1 VICSCCGLEIQ
12 GKPHGPYHRLS
23 GVMDYVCDRCWN
35 NPALFY
41 PDKVKN
47 YLGVPNGADASVLSI
62 NANEG
67 TVGPSSVLK
76 VSAVK
81 LRQGNV
87 IAYVGKMKSAEILAL
102 YDLKRWSTMQLDGY
116 QRGVYEERKR
126 EIARY
131 LKNCSI
137 PVIPAILVSIRGD
150 SNFITNDGGDVG
162 TLEIPRR
169 KGSMMLIDGQHRV
182 SGFEWYAEQLTEMGA
197 GNSGQELDRLDSM
210 RILEYEVPV
219 LFMDSESA
227 AEVLE
232 RDRKQTF
239 MGKKVMPEDVERVVF
254 YTLNKTQ
261 RGITPSLKDMLQ
273 FFIQKSGM
281 RGIPAIERERWRVD
295 AAEIGYR
302 MNAEASPMEG
312 MINLSGASGMGPVQ
326 LNSFVTSLKPL
337 FALRSFQN
345 LSPEAKYD
353 FIRVY
358 WSVLEKLFGE
368 GFKDYSNYLI
378 LKSIGIYS
386 LNWLAADIHNW
397 CDAKNVPPTEKS
409 ILKFLRSLRGFNW
422 RTKPPNP
429 SPLKAFG
436 GTVGV
441 RQAYRMLLKRL
452 AKGGISEAKKKLKTL
467 QVRISNTQESGSLYK
482 AQRDQQ
488 IVCSNLK

>member
-1 VICSCCGLEIQ
+1 MICSCCGLEIQ
-12 GKPHGPYHRLS
+12 GNPHGPYNRLS
-23 GVMDYVCDRCWN
+23 GVTDYVCDRCWN

-41 PDKVKN
+41 PDKITN
-47 YLGVPNGADASVLSI
+47 FSGVTSGTKASVLSI
-62 NANEG
+62 NADEKAAE
-67 TVGPSSVLK
+67 PSDLLR

-126 EIARY
+126 EVARY

-137 PVIPAILVSIRGD
+137 PVVPAILVSIKGD
-150 SNFITNDGGDVG
+150 SKFISDDDGDVG
-162 TLEIPRR
+162 ILEIPRR
-169 KGSMMLIDGQHRV
+169 KGSIMLIDGQHRV
-182 SGFEWYAEQLTEMGA
+182 SGFEWYAEQLTEMAA
-197 GNSGQELDRLDSM
+197 GNSEQGLDWSESM
-210 RILEYEVPV
+210 RILHYEVPV
-219 LFMDSESA
+219 LFLDSESA

-232 RDRKQTF
+232 RDREQTF

-302 MNAEASPMEG
+302 MNVETSPMEG
-312 MINLSGASGMGPVQ
+312 MINLSGTSGMGPVQ

-337 FALRSFQN
+337 FALQSFQN

-353 FIRVY
+353 FIKVY

-368 GFKDYSNYLI
+368 DFKDYSNNLI

-386 LNWLAADIHNW
+386 LNWLAADIYDW
-397 CDAKNVPPTEKS
+397 CDAKNSPPTEKS
-409 ILKFLRSLRGFNW
+409 ILKFLRPLRGFNW
-422 RTKPPNP
+422 RNKTPNP
-429 SPLKAFG
+429 SPIKAFG
-436 GTVGV
+436 GTAGV

-452 AKGGISEAKKKLKTL
+452 EKGGVSEARKKLKKL
-467 QVRISNTQESGSLYK
+467 QVRINDAQEKSSLRK
-482 AQRDQQ
+482 SSKR
-488 IVCSNLK
+488 S